1 LIELDRNSMSEK
13 DREPGSD
20 APGKASERET
30 AAPAGAAKES
40 AGAPDDAAAGGAV
53 TADAATADAAKAEA
67 RAQAIAA
74 AKAKAEATRAAK
86 AAAAGAGAG
95 DAAGSGSTE
104 APAGGGAPAGDA
116 QAGDADAA
124 KAEARAK
131 AVAAAKAKAEAAKAA
146 KPKAAEGAA
155 KPKHGEPAG
164 DQPPWMVDPVP
175 PTWKDESEDQLVKA
189 LQQEHPGA
197 IIGARSASG
206 DLALTTTRE
215 GILAIA
221 TSLKERHG
229 FRYLVDVAGV
239 DFPTR
244 PERFEVVYHVYNH
257 STERR
262 VRLKVS
268 TDEATP
274 VPSLCGVWRGV
285 NWPEREAYDMFG
297 IRFAGHPD
305 LTRILLWEGFNGYP
319 LRKEFPVEGIDT
331 GSAIYPEYYDEGQ
344 GPISG
349 TGTGWKPPKPAAGGE
364 GDAGGG
370 GGEPGGKAEE
380 AS

>member
-1 LIELDRNSMSEK
+1 MSEK

-20 APGKASERET
+20 AADKASE
-30 AAPAGAAKES
+30 AAPSDATAGV
-40 AGAPDDAAAGGAV
+40 PAAGDPA
-53 TADAATADAAKAEA
+53 ADAAKAEA
-67 RAQAIAA
+67 E
-74 AKAKAEATRAAK
+74 KA
-86 AAAAGAGAG
+86 
-95 DAAGSGSTE
+95 D
-104 APAGGGAPAGDA
+104 APAAEG
-116 QAGDADAA
+116 DAA

-146 KPKAAEGAA
+146 KPKAEGAA

-164 DQPPWMVDPVP
+164 DQPPWMVDPVAP
-175 PTWKDESEDQLVKA
+175 AWKDEAGDELVKA
-189 LQQEHPGA
+189 LDAEHPGA

-206 DLALTTTRE
+206 DLAVTCTRE

-221 TSLKERHG
+221 TSLKEKHG
-229 FRYLVDVAGV
+229 FRYIVDAAGV

-257 STERR
+257 AAERR
-262 VRLKVS
+262 IRLKVS

-274 VPSLCGVWRGV
+274 VPSLTGVWRGA

-297 IRFAGHPD
+297 IRFSGHPD
-305 LTRILLWEGFNGYP
+305 LSRILLWEGFNGYP

-331 GSAIYPEYYDEGQ
+331 GSAIYPEYYEEGQ

-349 TGTGWKPPKPAAGGE
+349 TGTGWKPKPAPGE
-364 GDAGGG
+364 AAAAAQDD
-370 GGEPGGKAEE
+370 KAEE
-380 AS
+380 TS